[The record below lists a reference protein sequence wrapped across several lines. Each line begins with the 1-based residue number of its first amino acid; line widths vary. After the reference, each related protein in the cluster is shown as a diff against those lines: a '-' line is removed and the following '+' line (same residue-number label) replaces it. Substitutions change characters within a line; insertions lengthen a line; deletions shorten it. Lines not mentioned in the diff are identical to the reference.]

1 MSINEQKI
9 GPNKTLMIV
18 TDKVKC
24 DWDVSQTPQPQKKW
38 LPHQFLCVSQKS
50 VSKKPSY
57 EIAVFFLKLSYNG
70 HSHKRDKK

>member
-24 DWDVSQTPQPQKKW
+24 DWDVSQTPQPQK
-38 LPHQFLCVSQKS
+38 
-50 VSKKPSY
+50 
-57 EIAVFFLKLSYNG
+57 NG
-70 HSHKRDKK
+70 CHTNFYVLAKNQSAKNLAMR